1 MGMRRNRKRWT
12 LKTRRK
18 VKLDRLR
25 AACQAKGLNWNQL
38 AKLARISH
46 PTLSRLNAR
55 YIRAVNARTL
65 RRLSEALEVPEAW
78 LSGEQ
83 QGLPFVPE
91 RDLTTPIGN
100 PSLWERPTPGAV
112 RHSWLMQRIESAV
125 RRDLEQWLG
134 RGSQRAYDS
143 WGHHLLQVLVEFSSS
158 IAWRTLTLVPS
169 RSGSWHAIV
178 QSDDSA
184 SIGWLMHVLEP
195 WFAGAACLNAN
206 LLRRVYEVLLAN
218 PERLW
223 GADIDNAG
231 ALGALNRYAI
241 ACRHFAA
248 TWDPTQPEP
257 RRFRTKKMKS
267 RQAGMAS
274 KASKAR
280 APKVQPTR
288 R

>member
-1 MGMRRNRKRWT
+1 MGIKRKRKPWT
-12 LKTRRK
+12 LKTRKK

-38 AKLARISH
+38 AELAKITH
-46 PTLSRLNAR
+46 PTLSRLNAG
-55 YIRAVNARTL
+55 YVKAVNARTL
-65 RRLSEALEVPEAW
+65 HGLSAALEVPEAW

-83 QGLPFVPE
+83 QGLPYIPE
-91 RDLTTPIGN
+91 RDLTTQQGS
-100 PSLWERPTPGAV
+100 PSLWEKPTAAAV
-112 RHSWLMQRIESAV
+112 RHSWLVQKIESAV
-125 RRDLEQWLG
+125 RRDLEEWLG
-134 RGSQRAYDS
+134 SRAQGAYDS
-143 WGHHLLQVLVEFSSS
+143 WGHFLLQVLVEFSSS
-158 IAWRTLTLVPS
+158 IAWRTLNLVPS
-169 RSGSWHAIV
+169 RRGSWYAIV
-178 QSDDSA
+178 GSDDSP

-195 WFAGAACLNAN
+195 WFTGAAYLNAN

-223 GADIDNAG
+223 GADIDNAS
-231 ALGALNRYAI
+231 ALRGLKKYAI

-274 KASKAR
+274 KAR